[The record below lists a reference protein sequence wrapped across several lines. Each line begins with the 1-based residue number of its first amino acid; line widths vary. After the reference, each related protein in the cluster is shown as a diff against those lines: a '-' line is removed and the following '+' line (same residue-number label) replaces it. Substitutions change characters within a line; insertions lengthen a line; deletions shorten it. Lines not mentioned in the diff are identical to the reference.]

1 MNVEYIE
8 LMESLYVFI
17 VVLFFS

>member
-8 LMESLYVFI
+8 HKNH
-17 VVLFFS
+17 